1 VKEVRGKRVTT
12 IEGLSGG
19 RMTGLQGA
27 FLDHI
32 AYQCGFCTPGMILT
46 AYAFLRKNPKPAR
59 AEIIAAMDGNLCRC
73 GSYSR
78 IVDAVETAA
87 RSVKGRVTR

>member
-1 VKEVRGKRVTT
+1 
-12 IEGLSGG
+12 
-19 RMTGLQGA
+19 
-27 FLDHI
+27 
-32 AYQCGFCTPGMILT
+32 MILT